1 MPAAATDAPT
11 LRADRARSITARPRA
26 RVGGRSARVVAR
38 VLETTLEVLG
48 RDGFGGLRI
57 EDVASRAG
65 VNKTTIY
72 RRWPSRA
79 ELVVA
84 ALTTLAAAPRAAETG
99 HLETD
104 LLALFM
110 SATTLRSSAAGRGIV
125 AALIAGRGD
134 PEVDRVCVALREM
147 HRQPARVLL
156 ERARARGD
164 LPLPTDVE
172 LLLDVLTGAVYARL
186 RECPEPLDRDWVRRV
201 IRLVLSGVGAPGGRS
216 RPTSRPR
223 GSSRP

>member
-1 MPAAATDAPT
+1 MPAAT
-11 LRADRARSITARPRA
+11 LTSASSRPRRTRPASEPRKA
-26 RVGGRSARVVAR
+26 RVGGRSARVVAK

-79 ELVVA
+79 ELVVD
-84 ALTTLAAAPRAAETG
+84 ALTTLAAAPRTADTG
-99 HLETD
+99 ALEPD

-110 SATTLRSSAAGRGIV
+110 SATTLRSTAAGRGIL
-125 AALIAGRGD
+125 AALITERGD
-134 PEVDRVCVALREM
+134 PEVERVCVALREM

-156 ERARARGD
+156 EQARSRGD
-164 LPLPTDVE
+164 LPPRTDVD

-186 RECPEPLDRDWVRRV
+186 RECAEPLDRDWVRRV
-201 IRLVLSGVGAPGGRS
+201 IRLVLSGVGAPAGPS
-216 RPTSRPR
+216 WPASRPR
-223 GSSRP
+223 GPARP